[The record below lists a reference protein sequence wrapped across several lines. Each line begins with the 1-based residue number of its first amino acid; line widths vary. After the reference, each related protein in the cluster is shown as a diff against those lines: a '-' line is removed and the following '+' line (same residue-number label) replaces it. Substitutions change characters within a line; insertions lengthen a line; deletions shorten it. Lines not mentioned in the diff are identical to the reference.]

1 MYDLHG
7 HRGPMAFR
15 CAARLNRINLSLFAD
30 PWRVVPTGLAES
42 IKLLKKQHNKHHSY
56 S

>member
-1 MYDLHG
+1 
-7 HRGPMAFR
+7 MAFR
-15 CAARLNRINLSLFAD
+15 RTARVNRINLSLFAD
-30 PWRVVPTGLAES
+30 RWLVVPKGLAQS